1 LPRFARPQF
10 FRVRHDPFEL
20 LERSRLAQ
28 IFEPEFMLFADRVG
42 PVAADNKVVE
52 VADDQQGRIFES
64 ESILLKLPECG
75 VQVLAL
81 PFIFPAE
88 VAALPDVGPTLA
100 ATCLRGAALK
110 AVEIT
115 RGIGFCRRRFAEQSA
130 QIEKMLL
137 RCRALLQL
145 NGVPFSNEVIDRER
159 ARHFVCFPRKGSA
172 RSNRGSLT

>member
-1 LPRFARPQF
+1 
-10 FRVRHDPFEL
+10 
-20 LERSRLAQ
+20 
-28 IFEPEFMLFADRVG
+28 MLFADRVG

-52 VADDQQGRIFES
+52 VADDQQRRIFES

-115 RGIGFCRRRFAEQSA
+115 RGLPATVRRAV
-130 QIEKMLL
+130 
-137 RCRALLQL
+137 
-145 NGVPFSNEVIDRER
+145 GTDRENAPALPSAPSTQRR
-159 ARHFVCFPRKGSA
+159 AIFE
-172 RSNRGSLT
+172 